1 MSWLEA
7 ELSRIRVRVR
17 TATVDDVDA
26 LIALVGGL
34 GDLGPVRGRAVAR
47 RGPDGFRML
56 CERLIADPEHRVVV
70 AVDEAEAVIGA
81 AVLGADTAGG
91 LLDPPSV
98 YVSHLLVGAEHR
110 KRGAGRALVA
120 AAAGYADELG
130 IDSVVVGVAPTG
142 RDANRFF
149 ARLGFAPLV
158 TRRIAP
164 VAALRR
170 ALVSTDPVGETTL
183 PGRTGLA
190 RALPRP
196 PRSRLRRT
204 G

>member
-1 MSWLEA
+1 M
-7 ELSRIRVRVR
+7 SRIRVLVR
-17 TATVDDVDA
+17 TATVDDVDP
-26 LIALVGGL
+26 LITLLGGL
-34 GDLGPVRGRAVAR
+34 GDLGPARVRAVAR
-47 RGPDGFRML
+47 RGPDGFRPL
-56 CERLIADPEHRVVV
+56 CHRLIADPEHRVVV
-70 AVDEAEAVIGA
+70 ALDETDTIVGA
-81 AVLGADTAGG
+81 AVFGADTHGG

-130 IDSVVVGVAPTG
+130 VDSVVVGVAPTG
-142 RDANRFF
+142 RDTNRFF

-158 TRRIAP
+158 IRRIAP
-164 VAALRR
+164 VATLRR
-170 ALVSTDPVGETTL
+170 ALVSADPVGEATL

-190 RALPRP
+190 RALPRS

>member
-1 MSWLEA
+1 V
-7 ELSRIRVRVR
+7 SRIRVRVR

-26 LIALVGGL
+26 LIALLDGL

-47 RGPDGFRML
+47 RGPDGFRVL
-56 CERLIADPEHRVVV
+56 CQRLIADPEHRVVV
-70 AVDEAEAVIGA
+70 ATDESGAVIGA
-81 AVLGADTAGG
+81 AVFGADTAGG
-91 LLDPPSV
+91 LVDPPSV
-98 YVSHLLVGAEHR
+98 YVSHLVVALEHR

-130 IDSVVVGVAPTG
+130 VDSVVVGVAPAG

-158 TRRIAP
+158 MRRIAP

-170 ALVSTDPVGETTL
+170 ALVSADPVGEATL

-190 RALPRP
+190 RALPRS

>member
-1 MSWLEA
+1 M
-7 ELSRIRVRVR
+7 SRIRVRVR

-26 LIALVGGL
+26 LLALL
-34 GDLGPVRGRAVAR
+34 GELGPVRGRAVAR
-47 RGPDGFRML
+47 LGPDGFRVL
-56 CERLIADPEHRVVV
+56 CQRLITDPEHRVVV
-70 AVDEAEAVIGA
+70 AVDESDAVIGA

-91 LLDPPSV
+91 LVDPPSV
-98 YVSHLLVGAEHR
+98 YVSHLLVGTEHR

-130 IDSVVVGVAPTG
+130 VDSVVVGVAPTG

-149 ARLGFAPLV
+149 ARLGFAPQV
-158 TRRIAP
+158 IRRIAP
-164 VAALRR
+164 VTALRR
-170 ALVSTDPVGETTL
+170 ALVSTDPAGETTL

>member
-1 MSWLEA
+1 V
-7 ELSRIRVRVR
+7 SRFRVRVR

-26 LIALVGGL
+26 LVALVGGMD
-34 GDLGPVRGRAVAR
+34 DLGPVRGRAVAR
-47 RGPDGFRML
+47 RRPDGFRTQ
-56 CERLIADPEHRVVV
+56 CERLLTDPGHRVVV
-70 AVDEAEAVIGA
+70 ALGEDDAVVGA
-81 AVLGADTAGG
+81 AVFGAETAGG

-98 YVSHLLVGAEHR
+98 YVSHLLVDPAHR

-130 IDSVVVGVAPTG
+130 VDSVVVGVAPTG

-149 ARLGFAPLV
+149 ARLGFAPMV
-158 TRRIAP
+158 IRRIAP
-164 VAALRR
+164 VAVLRR
-170 ALVSTDPVGETTL
+170 ALVTADFGEGTP
-183 PGRTGLA
+183 PGRSGIA
-190 RALPRP
+190 RALPRS

>member
-1 MSWLEA
+1 
-7 ELSRIRVRVR
+7 VR
-17 TATVDDVDA
+17 TATLDDVDA
-26 LIALVGGL
+26 LVQLVGEIRE
-34 GDLGPVRGRAVAR
+34 LGPVRGRTMAR
-47 RGPDGFRML
+47 RGPDGARKD
-56 CERLIADPEHRVVV
+56 CERLVADPEHRVVV
-70 AVDEAEAVIGA
+70 AVDGEDTVIGA

-98 YVSHLLVGAEHR
+98 YVSHLLVGPEHR
-110 KRGAGRALVA
+110 RRGAGRALVA

-130 IDSVVVGVAPTG
+130 VDSVVVGVAPTG

-158 TRRIAP
+158 IRRIAP
-164 VAALRR
+164 VSAVRR
-170 ALVSTDPVGETTL
+170 ALASADPVDPRVPARAGIV
-183 PGRTGLA
+183 

-196 PRSRLRRT
+196 RIRRT

>member
-1 MSWLEA
+1 VSWLEA

-26 LIALVGGL
+26 LIALLAGL
-34 GDLGPVRGRAVAR
+34 NELGPVRGRAVAR
-47 RGPDGFRML
+47 RGPDGFRGL
-56 CERLIADPEHRVVV
+56 CQRLIADPEHRVVV
-70 AVDEAEAVIGA
+70 ATDETDTVVGA
-81 AVLGADTAGG
+81 AVFGADTAGG

-98 YVSHLLVGAEHR
+98 YVSHLLVAAEHR

-130 IDSVVVGVAPTG
+130 VDSVVVGVAPTG
-142 RDANRFF
+142 RDANRFY

-170 ALVSTDPVGETTL
+170 ALVSADPVGEATL

-190 RALPRP
+190 RALPRS